1 MRDDQHRPV
10 LLMGQMRGDGPVEQF
25 RHPASADLR
34 SDDDHH
40 RVTFLSHR
48 SECSTRISDPGENL
62 DAHRPRRSKTV
73 NDPHVIVGKL
83 LRVAVRRV
91 RVDRFDDL
99 RPVRTHP
106 R

>member
-1 MRDDQHRPV
+1 MRQV
-10 LLMGQMRGDGPVEQF
+10 RGDGPGEQF
-25 RHPASADLR
+25 RYPASASLG

-48 SECSTRISDPGENL
+48 SECVTRVP
-62 DAHRPRRSKTV
+62 DAGDEVHVDRSRRSKISD
-73 NDPHVIVGKL
+73 DPHVFVGEL